1 MLGFPVVANFRVKFT
16 PSALDDLVPFKK
28 RERKTILD
36 GIDKQLVDEPH
47 VETRNRKRLRPNRTS
62 EWEVRIGKYRVFY
75 DVRQSDRIVAV
86 RMIGRGREKRQHGAC
101 TW

>member
-1 MLGFPVVANFRVKFT
+1 MMPLQSNSSWADKWN
-16 PSALDDLVPFKK
+16 
-28 RERKTILD
+28 

-75 DVRQSDRIVAV
+75 DVRQSDRIVEV
-86 RMIGRGREKRQHGAC
+86 KMIGEKRGNMVLVRGEEYEL
-101 TW
+101 

>member
-1 MLGFPVVANFRVKFT
+1 MANFEVKFT
-16 PSALDDLVPFKK
+16 SSALDDIAPFKR

-36 GIDKQLVDEPH
+36 GIDKQLVYEPH

-75 DVRQSDRIVAV
+75 DVRQSERIVEV
-86 RMIGRGREKRQHGAC
+86 TVIGEKRGNMVVVRGEEYEL
-101 TW
+101 